1 MSAALAEHFP
11 DEEATIVPVME
22 HVLTQSEEKWFSKHG
37 RAATPKPALRRKERR
52 KETMTI
58 KNTIADRDLE
68 ALRAALA
75 GQVFVAGQAG
85 YDQARQAWN
94 LAVDQRPSVVVE
106 AGSAADV
113 AQAVRYAR
121 AHGMRIAP
129 QGTGH
134 GAAPLEP
141 LDGAMLLRTT
151 CMRRVDID
159 PAARTARAEA
169 GAVWQDVIV
178 PAAEH
183 GLAGLAGSSPG
194 VGVAGYTLGGGLGFL
209 ARRYGLA
216 ANSVTAAELVT
227 PGGDLV
233 RADAG
238 HEPDLFWAVR
248 GGGGVGVVTALE
260 MRLYPVREL
269 YAGDLFFP
277 IQRAAEVLHAWREWT
292 ATVPDEVTSIGH
304 LLRLPPLPEVPEPL
318 RGRAFAIIEAACLGD
333 AGTGAELIGPLR
345 RLGPELDTV
354 AMIPA
359 AALGQLNMDPP
370 QPVPGAGDGAFLAD
384 FPAAA
389 IDALLAVAGP
399 DAGTPPASV
408 EIRHLGGALAR
419 PAPRGGAQPSID
431 ASYLLYAAGPVRAH
445 LQAVKDALAPW
456 HASYDYYNFEETP
469 AAAAA
474 VLPPASYRRLQEIK
488 AAHDPG
494 QVIISAHPVWPARPR
509 T

>member
-1 MSAALAEHFP
+1 MN
-11 DEEATIVPVME
+11 
-22 HVLTQSEEKWFSKHG
+22 
-37 RAATPKPALRRKERR
+37 
-52 KETMTI
+52 I

-68 ALRAALA
+68 ALRAAIA
-75 GQVFVAGQAG
+75 GQVFVPGQAG

-94 LAVDQRPSVVVE
+94 LTVDERPSVVVV

-121 AHGMRIAP
+121 AHRMRIAP

-151 CMRRVDID
+151 RMRRVDID

-183 GLAGLAGSSPG
+183 GLAGLAGSSPN
-194 VGVAGYTLGGGLGFL
+194 VGVAGYTLGGGLGWL

-260 MRLYPVREL
+260 MRLYPVAEL

-277 IQRAAEVLHAWREWT
+277 IQRAAELLHAWRKWT
-292 ATVPDEVTSIGH
+292 ATAPDEVTSLAH

-318 RGRAFAIIEAACLGD
+318 RGRAFAIFEAACLGD

-345 RLGPELDTV
+345 RLGPELDTF

-359 AALGQLNMDPP
+359 AALGPLNMDPP
-370 QPVPGAGDGAFLAD
+370 QPVPGEGDGAFLAD

-389 IDALLAVAGP
+389 IDALVAVAGP
-399 DAGTPPASV
+399 DAAGQRRGPPPGRRAGPPRPRRRSPAQHRRELPAVRRRRPRARPGRPGPRARASGQGRPGTLARQLRLLQLRRDPGRGRRGAPARLRPPPAGDQS
-408 EIRHLGGALAR
+408 RLRPRPDDHLRPPRLAD
-419 PAPRGGAQPSID
+419 PAP
-431 ASYLLYAAGPVRAH
+431 
-445 LQAVKDALAPW
+445 
-456 HASYDYYNFEETP
+456 T
-469 AAAAA
+469 
-474 VLPPASYRRLQEIK
+474 
-488 AAHDPG
+488 
-494 QVIISAHPVWPARPR
+494 
-509 T
+509 